1 MRLLKM
7 LPVLDP
13 PPSGKPHDYS
23 LRRMRAPVPV
33 EVVVSPESWT
43 NPYEN
48 EVADAD
54 QDFRGTCTGQATR
67 YWSDFNYIELTGDK
81 PSPEERSHYQKDVID
96 PIGTRHDVLFDNSF
110 SAECSYQMG
119 RFVGNITYPS
129 GGEIRFNAR
138 ALRDYGICLEED
150 WHTDKAGT
158 MVWTYP
164 PGARGP
170 TAGGATPEEAA
181 TFSAFH
187 RVKGWAMVGREDG
200 DATWDEIRA
209 AINKYKK
216 ILCGIPIYENY
227 QAMAG
232 GDGTY
237 PTPRGPIVGYHAQ
250 CVYGHTPDYL
260 KLKHSWGSWCGVNG
274 KLTKEYFDIARDQSV
289 WMVIIDEE
297 ESKILHDLYTSI
309 SITSNVVSIITVDGV
324 VIGPTPQRIALEKGR
339 QYTITATAEGY
350 IAQTKT
356 VDESSGDI
364 QFVLEPSVPLPQ
376 TWWQRLIDWLINL
389 FKRN

>member
-1 MRLLKM
+1 MS
-7 LPVLDP
+7 PVLDP
-13 PPSGKPHDYS
+13 VPIGKPHDYS
-23 LRRMRAPVPV
+23 LRKMKAPVPE
-33 EVVVSPESWT
+33 EVIVSPESWT
-43 NPYEN
+43 NPHEN
-48 EVADAD
+48 DVADAD

-67 YWSDFNYIELTGDK
+67 YWSDFNYIELTGDR
-81 PSPEERSHYQKDVID
+81 PTPEERSHYAKDVID

-138 ALRDYGICLEED
+138 ALRDYGICLESQ

-158 MVWTYP
+158 NVWVYP
-164 PGARGP
+164 PGARPNG
-170 TAGGATPEEAA
+170 GGASPEEAEK
-181 TFSAFH
+181 FSALH
-187 RVKGWAMVGREDG
+187 RVKGWAMIGREDG
-200 DATWDEIRA
+200 DASWDEIRA

-227 QAMAG
+227 QSMAG

-274 KLTKEYFDIARDQSV
+274 KLTKEYFNIARDQCV
-289 WMVIIDEE
+289 WLAIIDDEE
-297 ESKILHDLYTSI
+297 TKILHDIYNSI
-309 SITSNVVSIITVDGV
+309 SITSNVEAVITVDGV
-324 VIGPTPQRIALEKGR
+324 VVGKSPQRVAIEKGR
-339 QYTITATAEGY
+339 DYVIAASADGY
-350 IAQTKT
+350 IAQSKM
-356 VDESSGDI
+356 VDESSGDVH
-364 QFVLEPSVPLPQ
+364 FVLEPSVPANKA
-376 TWWQRLIDWLINL
+376 WWQKLIDWFIN
-389 FKRN
+389 FFSSKRN